1 MHGIQ
6 LMTAAA
12 LITATCIVSLSATGQ
27 ESDNT
32 QSLQTCLNDSTS
44 SHKSCNIGSNR
55 DTTIPPLFITT
66 DASQDHLVECKDFK
80 HQEDGSWAN
89 IVPIWVNKSS
99 VKGTIYFR
107 QGMILN
113 NMDFAQILNHTC
125 QH

>member
-6 LMTAAA
+6 LTTAAA
-12 LITATCIVSLSATGQ
+12 IITAKCIVSLSATGQ

-32 QSLQTCLNDSTS
+32 QSLQTCLNASAS
-44 SHKSCNIGSNR
+44 SHKSCNIGGNGNA
-55 DTTIPPLFITT
+55 TIPPLFITT

-80 HQEDGSWAN
+80 YEEDGSWTN

-99 VKGTIYFR
+99 VKGTVSFR

-113 NMDFAQILNHTC
+113 NMDFAKILNHTC